1 MSLVEVLISIVSSIF
16 LVVFMIV
23 IIGKFLDRR

>member
-1 MSLVEVLISIVSSIF
+1 MMSNKTIPY

-23 IIGKFLDRR
+23 IILLIVEHIKSSKE